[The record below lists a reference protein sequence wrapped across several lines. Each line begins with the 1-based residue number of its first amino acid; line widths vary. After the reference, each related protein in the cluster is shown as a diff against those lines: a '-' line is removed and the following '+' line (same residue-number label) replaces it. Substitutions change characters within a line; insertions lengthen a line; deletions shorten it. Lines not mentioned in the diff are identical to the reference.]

1 MAGNTLDRPLFKM
14 GPQGGM
20 RPAFVSGG
28 MWNPKNWRL
37 PFSRSGTQSEM
48 FKYGKNK
55 PVTEIDRFDR
65 AKTIGTQTVT
75 PKKRYDINANIWGQ
89 DMDAMFYSRSQRTP
103 GTTEKF
109 PPIFETTPSR
119 TETDLFGG
127 TTTVGGGTKM
137 NLGNIFAGESPINF
151 GSLKQRWNNMSPERR
166 KMIVR
171 NLWGQPTAWAIV
183 PSWMKQTPEAQAI
196 QQEEVGETLEEL
208 GLPKPAMSYEE
219 ATTWGPE
226 GDPSVIMAGME
237 EFVDIADTD
246 IKEKEKQIE
255 EERKILDSDST
266 SALTAEDDPDTAG
279 GKNLGPGVKEEAEK
293 FGTNVEEVTMY
304 DLLTDYMNQDTEVS
318 AKGVAETKAELKE
331 LMGNEDKMMNTMML
345 LQLGLSMMS
354 GETKRTGLSGF
365 LDIASKAGKEVL
377 PIAMQNL
384 ANKSKMDKELS
395 LAAYDIV
402 RDELQAKGKR
412 LTDIQDYYIKALI
425 NKQFE
430 TPKGPQG
437 TLRNVMKKNIIQV
450 PGQAPIVTWQQ
461 IDQVFDKGPVAAKY
475 LELQRMGSEE
485 LELAPGD
492 ITLSSDLSE
501 AQAQGGLDP
510 FGGTMT
516 KAQRGE
522 ALKLASVLEAALPD
536 AINLQMN
543 PAYGLHS
550 GKLKTGIAGTL
561 TSMYRTGTMEVKQ
574 LAQTFGV
581 PEWLIPA
588 ADHAGFIANATMK
601 VLSEQDAIYGGGMA
615 NKYNPETGYKDI
627 YHGEGI
633 GPDGVLVTDD
643 FATDIMINN
652 LINQPPFIEGA
663 KNPAYDIIEQ
673 LENRMG
679 FLNARVKQPTGR
691 LLADTIKS
699 SIAEV
704 QITGG
709 LFEGVGGPIQ
719 VAHRLHQFTKDLYQN
734 YVKQSMLAGTGVT
747 QSWAMNSNI
756 YGKDRVTIEDYQN
769 SYYRFIGGSQNTIN
783 LPIDMSWLQIN
794 QKIKSAAAT
803 GTEDADATID
813 ITGPIPFGNTFDKWL
828 NINNQKF
835 GEKTFT
841 GQ

>member
-1 MAGNTLDRPLFKM
+1 MAGNTLNRPLFKM
-14 GPQGGM
+14 GPQGDM
-20 RPAFVSGG
+20 RPQMISGG
-28 MWNPKNWRL
+28 VFNPKNWRL
-37 PFSRSGTQSEM
+37 PWPRPGTQGEM
-48 FKYGKNK
+48 FNYKPGK
-55 PVTEIDRFDR
+55 PIHEIDDLGQV
-65 AKTIGTQTVT
+65 KTIGTQTVT

-89 DMDAMFYSRSQRTP
+89 DMDTMFYSNP
-103 GTTEKF
+103 LKGAGTTEKF
-109 PPIFETTPSR
+109 PPIFEKIPGR

-127 TTTVGGGTKM
+127 TTTVGESTKV
-137 NLGNIFAGESPINF
+137 NLGNIFAGGSPINF
-151 GSLKQRWNNMSPERR
+151 RHLKLRWNNMSPERR

-183 PSWMKQTPEAQAI
+183 PSWLKLSPEAQAI
-196 QQEEVGETLEEL
+196 QQEDVGETLEEL
-208 GLPKPAMSYEE
+208 GLPTPAISMEE
-219 ATTWGPE
+219 VRG
-226 GDPSVIMAGME
+226 GRME
-237 EFVDIADTD
+237 EFADLSMKEFVDIADAD
-246 IKEKEKQIE
+246 IKKKEEQIK
-255 EERKILDSDST
+255 EERQILDSSST
-266 SALTAEDDPDTAG
+266 SALTVEDDPVTAG
-279 GKNLGPGVKEEAEK
+279 EKNLGPGVKGEAEK
-293 FGTNVEEVTMY
+293 FGTNTGEVTTY
-304 DLLTDYMNQDTEVS
+304 DLLTDYLNQDTEVS
-318 AKGVAETKAELKE
+318 AKGVAETKAELKA
-331 LMGNEDKMMNTMML
+331 LMGDESKMMNTMML
-345 LQLGLSMMS
+345 MQLGLSMMS
-354 GETKRTGLSGF
+354 GTSNQTGLSGF
-365 LDIASKAGKEVL
+365 LDIASKAGKEIL

-402 RDELQAKGKR
+402 REEQQAKGKR
-412 LTDIQDYYIKALI
+412 MTDIQDYYMEQFIK
-425 NKQFE
+425 KSFE
-430 TPKGPQG
+430 TPKGPEG
-437 TLRNVMKKNIIQV
+437 TLRNVMKKNVIQI
-450 PGQAPIVTWQQ
+450 PGQAPIITWQQ

-475 LELQRMGSEE
+475 LEWQRVGSKE
-485 LELAPGD
+485 LGLAPGD
-492 ITLSSDLSE
+492 VVLSSDMSQS
-501 AQAQGGLDP
+501 QAQGGMDP

-516 KAQRGE
+516 KSQRGE

-543 PAYGLHS
+543 PVYGLHT
-550 GKLKTGIAGTL
+550 GKLKTGFTGTL

-574 LAQTFGV
+574 LAQTFGI

-588 ADHAGFIANATMK
+588 ADNAGFIANATMK

-615 NKYNPETGYKDI
+615 NTYNPKTGNKDI

-663 KNPAYDIIEQ
+663 ANPAYDIVEQ

-709 LFEGVGGPIQ
+709 LFEGVGGPEQ

-734 YVKQSMLAGTGVT
+734 YIRQSMLGGTGVT
-747 QSWAMNSNI
+747 QSWAVDPNI
-756 YGKDRVTIEDYQN
+756 YGQDRVTIDDYQN

-783 LPIDMSWLQIN
+783 LPIDNSWLQMN

-813 ITGPIPFGNTFDKWL
+813 ITGSVMFGNTFDKWL
-828 NINNQKF
+828 NVNNQQF
-835 GEKTFT
+835 GEKTYT